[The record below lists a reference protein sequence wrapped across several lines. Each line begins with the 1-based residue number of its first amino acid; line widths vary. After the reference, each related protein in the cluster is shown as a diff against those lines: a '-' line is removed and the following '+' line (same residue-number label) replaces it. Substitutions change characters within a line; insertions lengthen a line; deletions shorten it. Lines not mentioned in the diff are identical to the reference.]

1 MINRVQ
7 LLRNVGQF
15 DSVDAG
21 AAIPLARYVLI
32 YAENG
37 RGKTTLT
44 AILRS
49 LATGDALPISERRRL
64 GAAAPPHIVL
74 QCAGEVAPAI
84 FQNGRWNRTHPGMM
98 IFDDR
103 FVNENVYSGL
113 EVASGHRQNLHEL
126 VLGASGVTLNRQLQ
140 ELVTRVEAHNAEI
153 RTKAAEI
160 PVRIRGALS
169 VDQFCELPV
178 VEDIDIQIRLVE
190 RGLAAAHEQDAVRN
204 TPAFDVLELPPF
216 DLGRVAALLERD
228 LPSLDAAAAA
238 HVQEHFL
245 RLGRD
250 GEGWVADGMRRI
262 VRTPEGREICPF
274 CAQDLALSAVLRHY
288 RAYFGREYRALKEDI
303 AAALAETNLVH
314 FRDLPVQFERAVRIA
329 VERRQFWSNFC
340 DVPEIDL
347 DTELV
352 VHEWQTTRDAL
363 IALLQAKQASPLERM
378 EVPEAVSVSLP
389 RFEVQRE
396 MVATVNQRLQQSGG
410 SIAAAKQRAAAA
422 NLNEIS
428 AELERLKT
436 IQVRHTADVSALC
449 EEYVAARVA
458 KVLTEEARERAKTEL
473 EQYRLTAFPGYEAVI
488 NVYLTRFNA
497 GFRIRRVS
505 AVDTRGGPTCNYE
518 IVINDVSIPV
528 AGGNERPGDH
538 GFRNTLSS
546 GDRNALA
553 LACFFT
559 SIDRDP
565 DPVGKVV
572 VIDDPISSL
581 DQHRS
586 LTTVQELRRLEHRVS
601 QVIIL
606 SHDKSLLCNI
616 RKGIDRARCTTMKIV
631 RDVAGS
637 TLAVWDANE
646 DSVTEHDRRHAALR
660 AFLRDGL
667 RDNGRDVATY
677 VRPVLEGFLR
687 VAFPE
692 HFPPEQML
700 GNFLEICSQRC
711 GIDTEILNDR
721 DTEELRAL
729 VEYGNLFHHET
740 NPAYRDV
747 VVNDGELRGF
757 VGRVLQFASRS
768 QPA

>member
-1 MINRVQ
+1 
-7 LLRNVGQF
+7 
-15 DSVDAG
+15 
-21 AAIPLARYVLI
+21 
-32 YAENG
+32 
-37 RGKTTLT
+37 
-44 AILRS
+44 
-49 LATGDALPISERRRL
+49 
-64 GAAAPPHIVL
+64 
-74 QCAGEVAPAI
+74 
-84 FQNGRWNRTHPGMM
+84 MM

-103 FVNENVYSGL
+103 FINENVYSGL
-113 EVASGHRQNLHEL
+113 DVASGHRQNLHEL
-126 VLGASGVTLNRQLQ
+126 VLGASGVTLNRRLQ
-140 ELVTRVEAHNAEI
+140 ELVTRVEEHNAEI
-153 RTKAAEI
+153 RAQAAEI
-160 PVRIRGALS
+160 PVRMRGALS
-169 VDQFCELPV
+169 VDQFCELPLA
-178 VEDIDIQIRLVE
+178 EGIDIQIRLSE
-190 RGLAAAHEQDAVRN
+190 RNLAAAQEQISVRN
-204 TPAFDVLELPPF
+204 TPAFDVLELPAF
-216 DLGRVAALLERD
+216 NLGPVAALLERD
-228 LPSLDAAAAA
+228 LPGLDAAAAA

-262 VRTPEGREICPF
+262 VRTPAGNEACPF
-274 CAQDLALSAVLRHY
+274 CAQDLAPSTVIHHY
-288 RAYFGREYRALKEDI
+288 RAYFGREYQALKENI
-303 AAALAETNLVH
+303 AAALAETNYVH
-314 FRDLPVQFERAVRIA
+314 FRELPAQFERAVRIA

-340 DVPEIDL
+340 EVPEVDL
-347 DTELV
+347 DSESV
-352 VHEWQTTRDAL
+352 VREWQAARDGL
-363 IALLQAKQASPLERM
+363 IATLQAKQGSPLERM
-378 EVPEAVSVSLP
+378 EIPEALRDSVA

-396 MVATVNQRLQQSGG
+396 IVATLNQRLQQAAGN
-410 SIAAAKQRAAAA
+410 IRAAKERAAAA

-436 IQVRHTADVSALC
+436 IQIRHTADVSALC
-449 EEYVAARVA
+449 QQYLAARVA
-458 KVLTEEARERAKTEL
+458 KVLTEEAGERAKTEL

-497 GFRIRRVS
+497 GFRIGRVS
-505 AVDTRGGPTCNYE
+505 PLDTRGGPTCNYE

-553 LACFFT
+553 LAFFFT
-559 SIDRDP
+559 SIDREP
-565 DPVGKVV
+565 DPAGKVV

-616 RKGIDRARCTTMKIV
+616 RKGIDRAQCTTVKIV
-631 RDVAGS
+631 RDAIGS

-646 DSVTEHDRRHAALR
+646 DSITEHDRRHGALR
-660 AFLRDGL
+660 AYLRNGPG
-667 RDNGRDVATY
+667 DNSREVATH
-677 VRPVLEGFLR
+677 VRPVLEAFLR

-692 HFPPEQML
+692 HFPPERML
-700 GNFLEICSQRC
+700 GDFVEICRQRR
-711 GIDTEILNDR
+711 GMNNEILSGR
-721 DTEELRAL
+721 DTAELRAL

-740 NPAYRDV
+740 NSAYQDV

-757 VGRVLQFASRS
+757 VERVLLFATGR